1 MCTFSSFVDFSFIFW
16 RVSCE
21 GGFSLFL
28 NFNLCTGCQGV
39 KMYFWVLWSVWI
51 YSCRTGK
58 DGGFIRRDRSFH
70 LPSINL
76 AKARDAWLIPL
87 VKSSCLCGCPQGNR
101 LGTISSSNLQG
112 FLRLL
117 SFGKVWKEN
126 NDPLVC
132 STAHPMAAH
141 SRGIFFV
148 EWLMVKTR
156 LIRLSVYLWRQRPT
170 SRISRVLRD

>member
-28 NFNLCTGCQGV
+28 ILTFALGAKVSKCISESFGRSG
-39 KMYFWVLWSVWI
+39 YI
-51 YSCRTGK
+51 PCRTDK

-101 LGTISSSNLQG
+101 LGTISSSNLLG

-141 SRGIFFV
+141 SRGIFVV